1 MRLTKEQNYKINIM
15 TLKILLVPFIICL
28 LISIMSGALI

>member
-1 MRLTKEQNYKINIM
+1 MRLTKEQNYKINII

-28 LISIMSGALI
+28 LISIIGALI

>member
-28 LISIMSGALI
+28 LISIIGALI

>member
-28 LISIMSGALI
+28 LISIIGALV

>member
-28 LISIMSGALI
+28 IISIMGALI

>member
-1 MRLTKEQNYKINIM
+1 MRLTKQQNYKINIM

-28 LISIMSGALI
+28 LISIIGALI

>member
-1 MRLTKEQNYKINIM
+1 MRLTKQQNYKINII

-28 LISIMSGALI
+28 LISIIGALL

>member
-1 MRLTKEQNYKINIM
+1 MRLTKEQNYKINMI

-28 LISIMSGALI
+28 LISIIGALI

>member
-1 MRLTKEQNYKINIM
+1 MRLTKQQNYKIYIM

-28 LISIMSGALI
+28 LISIIGALI

>member
-1 MRLTKEQNYKINIM
+1 MRLTKQQNYKINII

-28 LISIMSGALI
+28 LISIIGALI